1 MTQLSEVV
9 RALAAR
15 DGVDLVLLL
24 SADGLPIDQAGA
36 RSADGEAAAALTATL
51 LRHAERLGSELGG
64 GAPASLVLELDDGA
78 AVVAPLGREG
88 ALLVAARGDA
98 DLGGLLF
105 ELRRHR
111 PAVAALL

>member
-1 MTQLSEVV
+1 VLA
-9 RALAAR
+9 RAA
-15 DGVDLVLLL
+15 
-24 SADGLPIDQAGA
+24 
-36 RSADGEAAAALTATL
+36 
-51 LRHAERLGSELGG
+51 
-64 GAPASLVLELDDGA
+64 GA
-78 AVVAPLGREG
+78 AVVAPRGRAG